1 MTTCPYGRIIPNGER
16 ALPDKS
22 HREIFLLKL
31 LKAGGIA
38 CFIAAAAFIV
48 IGVLLRFDS
57 VYEHYAKYLVALEE
71 LESKVAALQTRWL
84 IIIVIFL
91 LYLLRSL
98 SAIYPFT
105 ILFIISA
112 MVFSPVDSFII
123 NTLGMALTFA
133 VRYYTGMEMGEG
145 YWNKVLKRHPTINS
159 LFEAKGRGNPIVLF
173 ALRIVPF
180 CPLNTISQLY
190 GTIEFPFWQYMLL
203 STVAVMPRLISYSFI
218 GKNVYDPLSSSFI
231 IPLIVLL
238 ILSGGA
244 LFFTR
249 AVMAVAF
256 RMTRRG
262 KKPAELADAAEEQT
276 V

>member
-1 MTTCPYGRIIPNGER
+1 MLDRSNRER
-16 ALPDKS
+16 F
-22 HREIFLLKL
+22 ILKL
-31 LKAGGIA
+31 FKASGIA

-57 VYEHYAKYLVALEE
+57 VYDHYSQYLVALEQ
-71 LESKVAALQTRWL
+71 LEQKVAALQTRWL

-98 SAIYPFT
+98 SAIYPYT
-105 ILFIISA
+105 IVFIISA

-145 YWNKVLKRHPTINS
+145 YWNKVLKRHPTLNS
-159 LFEAKGRGNPIVLF
+159 LFEANGRGNPVVLF
-173 ALRIVPF
+173 ALRLVPF
-180 CPLNTISQLY
+180 FPLNTLSHLY

-238 ILSGGA
+238 IFSGGA
-244 LFFTR
+244 LFFARTVL
-249 AVMAVAF
+249 AVTF
-256 RMTRRG
+256 RVSRRG
-262 KKPAELADAAEEQT
+262 KKQTEENGAGSAVPAEDGPGESS
-276 V
+276 

>member
-1 MTTCPYGRIIPNGER
+1 MPER
-16 ALPDKS
+16 S
-22 HREIFLLKL
+22 HREIFILKL
-31 LKAGGIA
+31 LKAGGVA
-38 CFIAAAAFIV
+38 CFIGAASFIV
-48 IGVLLRFDS
+48 IGILLKFDS
-57 VYEHYAKYLVALEE
+57 VYDRYAQYLVALEE
-71 LESKVAALQTRWL
+71 LERKVAALQTRWL

-112 MVFSPVDSFII
+112 MVFSPIDSFVI

-159 LFEAKGRGNPIVLF
+159 LFEAKGRGNPVVLF

-190 GTIEFPFWQYMLL
+190 GTIEFPFWRYMLL
-203 STVAVMPRLISYSFI
+203 STVAIMPRLITYSFI
-218 GKNVYDPLSSSFI
+218 GKSVYDPLSSNFI

-238 ILSGGA
+238 VFTGGT
-244 LFFTR
+244 LFFVRTMLAVTFRVTR
-249 AVMAVAF
+249 K
-256 RMTRRG
+256 G
-262 KKPAELADAAEEQT
+262 KKQAEEDT
-276 V
+276 AAT

>member
-1 MTTCPYGRIIPNGER
+1 MPER
-16 ALPDKS
+16 S
-22 HREIFLLKL
+22 HREIFILKL
-31 LKAGGIA
+31 LKAGGVA

-48 IGVLLRFDS
+48 IGILLKFDS
-57 VYEHYAKYLVALEE
+57 VYDRYAQYLVALEE
-71 LESKVAALQTRWL
+71 LERKVAALQTRWL

-112 MVFSPVDSFII
+112 MVFSPIDSFVI

-159 LFEAKGRGNPIVLF
+159 LFEAKGRGNPVVLF

-190 GTIEFPFWQYMLL
+190 GTIEFPFWRYMLL
-203 STVAVMPRLISYSFI
+203 STVAIMPRLITYSFI
-218 GKNVYDPLSSSFI
+218 GKSVYDPLSSNFI

-238 ILSGGA
+238 VFTGGT
-244 LFFTR
+244 LFFVRTMLAVTFRVTR
-249 AVMAVAF
+249 K
-256 RMTRRG
+256 G
-262 KKPAELADAAEEQT
+262 KKQAEEDA
-276 V
+276 VS